1 MMAFPPSTI
10 HEAMAWGS
18 PSDLARLI
26 HEGNVEDINK
36 PDGSGRTPLV
46 YCVSSD
52 RNRHA
57 TPEGGLC
64 CCLF

>member
-10 HEAMAWGS
+10 HEAMAWGN

-26 HEGNVEDINK
+26 HEGKVEDINK

-46 YCVSSD
+46 YM
-52 RNRHA
+52 RIF
-57 TPEGGLC
+57 GQK
-64 CCLF
+64 